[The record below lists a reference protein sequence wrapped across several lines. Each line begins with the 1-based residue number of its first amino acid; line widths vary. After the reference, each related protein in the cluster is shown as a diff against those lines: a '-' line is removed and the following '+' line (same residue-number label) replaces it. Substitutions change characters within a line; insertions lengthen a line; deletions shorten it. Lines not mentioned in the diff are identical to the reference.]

1 MPQYQGVWT
10 LEQQAQAQSNQQWVT
25 DPNFKNTTLLLQAD
39 GTGSGSQNQ
48 TFLDGSTNNFFIT
61 RNGNTTQGSFS
72 PFSQAPGYWGN
83 YFNPS
88 NSDELR
94 VADNAALRLG
104 SSDFTIEC
112 WFYMTG
118 NSQTDGGSW
127 VRGTLL
133 SKVQDNNNY
142 WNMFLNSGVGV
153 NTGANGATFSVGVGG
168 SFQEVSSSAPISQ
181 NAWHHIAVVRNGSGS
196 NNLKIYIDGVSVATG
211 TLSSN
216 DANTGGLGVAYWNYS
231 DAAYRFH
238 FNGYI
243 SNARVI
249 KGTAL
254 YTANFTPQTSPL
266 TAVTNTSLLTCQS
279 NRFVDNSANA
289 FAITTNGTPSVQAFG
304 PFAPALQ
311 WTPDVVGGSGYFD
324 GTSDYLTLA
333 SNANLTPA
341 SSTYTFEC
349 WVYRTASGAMTIW
362 DTSVTNGFYIHING
376 SNKVVLRSYG
386 TADII
391 TSSANAPVNAWFS
404 VIVARGAANST
415 KMWINGSSSDGGSAT
430 DSTTY
435 VAGTTYIGIYDAS
448 TVPLTG
454 YIAGMRLVK
463 GSDVYGVSNS
473 TITVPT
479 TPPTAI
485 TNTQF
490 LLNYTNA
497 GIYDGKMANNL
508 ETVGNAQVATSPVK
522 YGSGSM
528 YFDGTGDYLKI
539 PTNPNFEIG
548 SGDYTVE
555 CWVFGNSFSTTNG
568 GSGIFAKGAPSSLS
582 TDVYV
587 LTCNGGTL
595 NYYAFAS
602 ANTYVNPTAIGP
614 FNLQTGVWS
623 HVAVS
628 KANGITRVFIN
639 GISGTPSSL
648 TYTVAVGGQFVVATQ
663 SYDPGASDR
672 SLNGFIDDLR
682 VTKGIGRYIA
692 NFTPPQQA
700 LPRQ

>member
-72 PFSQAPGYWGN
+72 PFSQAPGYWSVYLNGSSSLDVASN
-83 YFNPS
+83 AVLAMGTGDFTYEAWLCDTATPPNSSNPS
-88 NSDELR
+88 H
-94 VADNAALRLG
+94 V
-104 SSDFTIEC
+104 I
-112 WFYMTG
+112 
-118 NSQTDGGSW
+118 
-127 VRGTLL
+127 
-133 SKVQDNNNY
+133 
-142 WNMFLNSGVGV
+142 GV
-153 NTGANGATFSVGVGG
+153 NSVGGGVLRIYDTGVDFNVYGVPTYFTYLVTRPIGTWYHLAYTRSGTTGRLFFNGA
-168 SFQEVSSSAPISQ
+168 
-181 NAWHHIAVVRNGSGS
+181 
-196 NNLKIYIDGVSVATG
+196 LVATG
-211 TLSSN
+211 TDS
-216 DANTGGLGVAYWNYS
+216 TNYS
-231 DAAYRFH
+231 SSTNCIIGSNPTTGQFYT
-238 FNGYI
+238 GYV
-243 SNARVI
+243 SNARAI

-254 YTANFTPQTSPL
+254 YTSSFTPQTTPL
-266 TAVTNTSLLTCQS
+266 TAVSGTSLLTSQS
-279 NRFVDNSANA
+279 NRFVDNSTNA
-289 FAITTNGTPSVQAFG
+289 LAITVRYSAPSVQAFG

-311 WTPDVVGGSGYFD
+311 WTSNVVGGSGYFD
-324 GTSDYLTLA
+324 GSSDYLSLA

-349 WVYRTASGAMTIW
+349 WVYRTTSGAMTIW
-362 DTSVTNGFYIHING
+362 DTSVTSGFYIHING

-391 TSSANAPVNAWFS
+391 TSSLSAPVNAWFS

-485 TNTQF
+485 TNTQL

-497 GIYDGKMANNL
+497 GIYDGKMANVF
-508 ETVGNAQVATSPVK
+508 ETVGDAQVSTSVFK
-522 YGSGSM
+522 YGSGSI
-528 YFDGTGDYLKI
+528 YLDGTGDYLTT
-539 PTNPNFEIG
+539 PANPAFRFGSADFTIEAWVFITYVAG
-548 SGDYTVE
+548 SGYYNMAWHNNGSSSSTVT
-555 CWVFGNSFSTTNG
+555 GSTRLPLNTWTHIAWSKTGTSMRFFINGVLDSGGVQTVPAIIYNNADPLRIGYGADHTTAAGRDFCHCGEVGGTQNKWFAYFANG
-568 GSGIFAKGAPSSLS
+568 GSG
-582 TDVYV
+582 
-587 LTCNGGTL
+587 
-595 NYYAFAS
+595 NYYGYIDDFRI
-602 ANTYVNPTAIGP
+602 T
-614 FNLQTGVWS
+614 TGV
-623 HVAVS
+623 A
-628 KANGITRVFIN
+628 
-639 GISGTPSSL
+639 
-648 TYTVAVGGQFVVATQ
+648 
-663 SYDPGASDR
+663 
-672 SLNGFIDDLR
+672 
-682 VTKGIGRYIA
+682 RYIA